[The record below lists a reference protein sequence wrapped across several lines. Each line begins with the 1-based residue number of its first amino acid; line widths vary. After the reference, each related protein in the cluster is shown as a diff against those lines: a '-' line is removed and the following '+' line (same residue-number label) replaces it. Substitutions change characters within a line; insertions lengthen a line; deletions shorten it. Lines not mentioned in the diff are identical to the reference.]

1 MKRLPP
7 TRPLALATLAATLLC
22 AVAVTNP
29 VPASAA
35 DSSTANP
42 AHVANVATRMPIDER
57 IKSLNERLQI
67 TAEQESLWQPV
78 AQVMRENAGA
88 MDALRQSRLDKGDS
102 MSALDDLHAYGD
114 AVDARADGIKKLIP
128 PFEALYRSM
137 SDTQKHN
144 ADRIFRNDTHKMTK
158 KG

>member
-57 IKSLNERLQI
+57 IKSLHERLQI
-67 TAEQESLWQPV
+67 TAEQESLWQPSHRSC
-78 AQVMRENAGA
+78 ARTR
-88 MDALRQSRLDKGDS
+88 ALWTRSDS
-102 MSALDDLHAYGD
+102 PAST
-114 AVDARADGIKKLIP
+114 RAT
-128 PFEALYRSM
+128 A
-137 SDTQKHN
+137 
-144 ADRIFRNDTHKMTK
+144 
-158 KG
+158 